1 MEGMSKKLTADAKA
15 EEDLFDKYGCWAK
28 TIIDEKTASNEA
40 ANDRIESLEAYIADI
55 EAGKIEFTTER
66 IDLEKQI
73 AALEAEIEEAGNL
86 RDKEKED
93 YEAAKDEMEK
103 AIAALEKAV
112 EVLEEVQTGAGNLLS
127 VKFDIRQVM
136 EVGANILSKSDLTYM
151 EHLLDGEVPDVDW
164 KKLNRKAT
172 FKGKYS
178 SRSKKINSIMKD
190 MLQTF
195 KDNLAEAV
203 KKEEE
208 TQDSYEKLM
217 KSKKDE
223 LETAQTALT
232 DASQEGAARGLNKN
246 EAQAEVD
253 DLKAQVE
260 ADEGYIA
267 DTKKA
272 LKEKTKE
279 FEERKKLRMGE
290 IGAISE
296 AISILSSD
304 AARDTMKKSFS
315 SQGYLLLQ
323 TSRRDDKAKISQRQ
337 AVMHKAFVA
346 VRKLGEQVSDAQL
359 SVLALKV
366 LIRSKSKIPDA
377 LKEVVEAID
386 KMVERL
392 KKDEEDDLKQKE
404 DCEQSRMD
412 KTKEARELSLAV
424 DDASDAI
431 TRQEQKVEEQ
441 KVQIKIA
448 KEEIDKLKAELKEA
462 TRTREDEKMAFES
475 DKSDDEAAVE
485 LIGQAMDVLKSFY
498 SENFGF
504 VQVAKKGKQQAPGE
518 APPPPPSTFEG
529 GYEGA
534 KASKGI
540 QSMLEMIKEDMEK
553 DIRQAEQEEEDSQK
567 AFAEMK
573 EDIMKSMESLEG
585 DISDAEGVI
594 ADAEGEIENQKEIK
608 TTKFESLEATM
619 TEVKEAEPG
628 CNYIAVNFNIRIKN
642 RQVEI
647 DGLLKARAILQ
658 GADFR

>member
-1 MEGMSKKLTADAKA
+1 MMQGVIDDAKA
-15 EEDLFDKYGCWAK
+15 MEADAIRAED
-28 TIIDEKTASNEA
+28 
-40 ANDRIESLEAYIADI
+40 
-55 EAGKIEFTTER
+55 
-66 IDLEKQI
+66 
-73 AALEAEIEEAGNL
+73 
-86 RDKEKED
+86 
-93 YEAAKDEMEK
+93 
-103 AIAALEKAV
+103 
-112 EVLEEVQTGAGNLLS
+112 
-127 VKFDIRQVM
+127 
-136 EVGANILSKSDLTYM
+136 
-151 EHLLDGEVPDVDW
+151 
-164 KKLNRKAT
+164 
-172 FKGKYS
+172 
-178 SRSKKINSIMKD
+178 
-190 MLQTF
+190 
-195 KDNLAEAV
+195 
-203 KKEEE
+203 
-208 TQDSYEKLM
+208 
-217 KSKKDE
+217 
-223 LETAQTALT
+223 
-232 DASQEGAARGLNKN
+232 
-246 EAQAEVD
+246 
-253 DLKAQVE
+253 KAQKEYEEFVQDTNDTVE
-260 ADEGYIA
+260 
-267 DTKKA
+267 
-272 LKEKTKE
+272 EKTKE

-304 AARDTMKKSFS
+304 AARDTMKKSFA

-337 AVMHKAFVA
+337 AVMHKAFLA

-431 TRQEQKVEEQ
+431 TRQQQKVEEQ
-441 KVQIKIA
+441 KVQIEIA
-448 KEEIDKLKAELKEA
+448 KKEIEKLKEELKEA

-485 LIGQAMDVLKSFY
+485 LIGQAMDVLKNFY
-498 SENFGF
+498 SENFGL

-534 KASKGI
+534 TGESKGI
-540 QSMLEMIKEDMEK
+540 QSMLEMIKEDLEK
-553 DIRQAEQEEEDSQK
+553 DIKQAEQEEEDSQK
-567 AFAEMK
+567 AFDEMK
-573 EDIMKSMESLEG
+573 EDITKSMDSLEG

-619 TEVKEAEPG
+619 KEVKEAEPG